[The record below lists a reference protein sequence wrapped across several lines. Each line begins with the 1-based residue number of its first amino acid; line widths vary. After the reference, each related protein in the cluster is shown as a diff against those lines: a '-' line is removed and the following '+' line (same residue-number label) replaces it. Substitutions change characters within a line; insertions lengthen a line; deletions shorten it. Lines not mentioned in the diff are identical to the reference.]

1 MNINDE
7 WENFKR
13 FDEND
18 EDEEEDQYLIKNEKE
33 IVFDISDTSIPKASN
48 IYISTKTKIAYLTS
62 CIDLKKM
69 FWSIPVIPYAQP
81 SNGVIKKQKK
91 FNSLVIE
98 ELDYIKEKLQSEK
111 YFEEHIITS
120 INKCICSIMRR
131 KLN

>member
-48 IYISTKTKIAYLTS
+48 IYISTKS
-62 CIDLKKM
+62 
-69 FWSIPVIPYAQP
+69 
-81 SNGVIKKQKK
+81 
-91 FNSLVIE
+91 
-98 ELDYIKEKLQSEK
+98 
-111 YFEEHIITS
+111 YFLH
-120 INKCICSIMRR
+120 
-131 KLN
+131 